1 VYVLLVKRMNF
12 RIVTL
17 TLIFT
22 IMLLPTIQH
31 INAQETETENQPI
44 DPAILNMIKT
54 QTMAR
59 EQEMLNLFGEGPHSP
74 SVDNCLRQAEQAMV
88 QAENF
93 GEANP
98 RAAAQQYL
106 RAMKQYR
113 NALRKYLKE
122 NPETLNEFTEPSSGD
137 TAGDDVDGV
146 TSMDVEAAKVQLLNR
161 FQERFREQVYAMI
174 DNVEE
179 LEDDMSP
186 QDAERARNALQHTLQ
201 RLLRI
206 QSRIESGQYDEA
218 VEDLDE
224 ATEALDDEFDEIEDQ
239 TTAQM
244 LRAMNQLEAKI
255 QKIYEMAERKAATG
269 ENTSS
274 LDYLLDELNGYKNE
288 MKNSYKENKGVGG
301 EQGNQSGNGKGGN

>member
-1 VYVLLVKRMNF
+1 MNF
-12 RIVTL
+12 RIITL

-22 IMLLPTIQH
+22 IMLLPTTQH
-31 INAQETETENQPI
+31 INAQETDNENQPI
-44 DPAILNMIKT
+44 DPSILNMIKT
-54 QTMAR
+54 QTMER
-59 EQEMLNLFGEGPHSP
+59 EQEMLNLFGEGLHSP
-74 SVDNCLRQAEQAMV
+74 PVENCLQQAQQAMV

-122 NPETLNEFTEPSSGD
+122 NPEILDEFTEPSGGD
-137 TAGDDVDGV
+137 TADDDVDGV
-146 TSMDVEAAKVQLLNR
+146 TSMDVEHAKAQLLNR
-161 FQERFREQVYAMI
+161 FQERFREQVNAMI

-186 QDAERARNALQHTLQ
+186 QDAEKARNALQHTLQ

-206 QSRIESGQYDEA
+206 QERIESGQYDEA

-224 ATEALDDEFDEIEDQ
+224 ATEALDDEFDEVEDQ

-244 LRAMNQLEAKI
+244 LRAMNRLEAKI
-255 QKIYEMAERKAATG
+255 QKISERAARKAAAG
-269 ENTSS
+269 GDSSIENE
-274 LDYLLDELNGYKNE
+274 LLEELRGNKMGL
-288 MKNSYKENKGVGG
+288 KNSYKENR
-301 EQGNQSGNGKGGN
+301 GKGNNQGSNGQGSQGKGSN